1 MYSWVKE
8 PLPLFQSPSSADF
21 SICIVDANL
30 RADQQPTTGSS
41 VSEENNSMRSPTS
54 FSILR
59 GQIVNDIAGGAAD
72 GNFAASVGLTA
83 KSTLDDGP
91 NSSGGPL
98 DNLEGY
104 KILSLIN
111 LYQDFAGM
119 MYPMVNV
126 AYMEQRVRD
135 LWMSDTGQGAEKRRS
150 DQLSQTD
157 LVTLHIMVAIGL
169 VVENENGS
177 TLMQSLHDS
186 LWPYA
191 DSMVWNTRVNLD
203 GLILLTLMVW
213 LSYIFKC

>member
-1 MYSWVKE
+1 
-8 PLPLFQSPSSADF
+8 
-21 SICIVDANL
+21 
-30 RADQQPTTGSS
+30 
-41 VSEENNSMRSPTS
+41 MRSPTS

-59 GQIVNDIAGGAAD
+59 GQIVNDITGDAAD

-83 KSTLDDGP
+83 KSILDDASI
-91 NSSGGPL
+91 SSNRPL
-98 DNLEGY
+98 DTLGGSE
-104 KILSLIN
+104 ILRLIH

-119 MYPMVNV
+119 MYPMVDV

-135 LWMSDTGQGAEKRRS
+135 LWMSDSDQGSEKRRS
-150 DQLSQTD
+150 NQLSRND

-177 TLMQSLHDS
+177 TLMRSLHDS

-191 DSMVWNTRVNLD
+191 DSMVWNTRVDLD

-213 LSYIFKC
+213 PSYIFKC